1 MDSLV
6 RAFESLYDQLPGV
19 SWKPLTLALLLHLG
33 RAAARSRAWRN
44 VLAAAYP
51 DEDVRWRSIF
61 AAYAAGVGVNTLVP
75 ARGGDVVRLYLARRA
90 IPGSTYPTL
99 VASLSVETIF
109 DSLVGATLLTWALA
123 IGAFPGIDALSRLPS
138 VDWLWVFHEPLVGA
152 VLAGIALVLGFLL
165 GIWAGRAGR
174 SLWARLAQGVVIL
187 RRPGDYVRRV
197 VLWQAVDWTLRL
209 LTVGLFL
216 AAFGLPVTA
225 ENVGLVQVS
234 QSLSTL
240 LPLTPAGI
248 GTEQALLVYVLQGEG
263 ATRTIL
269 SFSVGMRAGIAAMNI
284 ALGAAVLLIVLR
296 TVRWRRVIASAPD
309 PSSTE
314 TS

>member
-6 RAFESLYDQLPGV
+6 RAFESLLDELPAV
-19 SWKPLTLALLLHLG
+19 SWLPLALALVLHLG
-33 RAAARSRAWRN
+33 RTGARSRAWRN

-51 DEDVRWRSIF
+51 DEDVRWVPIF
-61 AAYAAGVGVNTLVP
+61 AAYAAGVGANTLVP
-75 ARGGDVVRLYLARRA
+75 ARGGDVLRLYLARRA

-99 VASLSVETIF
+99 VASLSVETVF
-109 DSLVGATLLTWALA
+109 DSLMGSLLLAWAVA
-123 IGAFPGIDALSRLPS
+123 IGALPGVDALSRLPS
-138 VDWLWVFHEPLVGA
+138 IDWLWVFHEPMVGV
-152 VLAGIALVLGFLL
+152 VLAGTALAVGFVL

-174 SLWARLAQGVVIL
+174 SLWARLAQGVAIL
-187 RRPGDYVRRV
+187 RTPRDYVRRV

-209 LTVGLFL
+209 ATVGLFL

-248 GTEQALLVYVLQGEG
+248 GTEQGLLVYVLQGEG
-263 ATRTIL
+263 STGAIL
-269 SFSVGMRAGIAAMNI
+269 SFSVGMRMAVAAVNV
-284 ALGAAVLLIVLR
+284 AVAAAVLLVVLR
-296 TVRWRRVIASAPD
+296 TVRWQRVLANAPND
-309 PSSTE
+309 PSAEPS
-314 TS
+314 